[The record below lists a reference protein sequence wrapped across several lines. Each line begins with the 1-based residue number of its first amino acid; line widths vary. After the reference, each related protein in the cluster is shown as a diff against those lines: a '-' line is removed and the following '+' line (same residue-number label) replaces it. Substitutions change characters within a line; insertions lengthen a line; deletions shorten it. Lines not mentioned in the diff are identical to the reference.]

1 MDYTDKFVVIGR
13 NDEGQIIT
21 VVDVVGGNYGEIEQ
35 AALETAEKTKLKYE
49 IIHDQTLFDVV
60 YHFESQYQYILDNM
74 RVLYNNIFLLNK
86 AVVEDETTPQ
96 AKETAEAT
104 ETPAEETPKEKVEE

>member
-21 VVDVVGGNYGEIEQ
+21 VVDVVGGNYGEIEK

-60 YHFESQYQYILDNM
+60 YHFETQYQFILDNM
-74 RVLYNNIFLLNK
+74 RALYNNTFMLNK
-86 AVVEDETTPQ
+86 AVIDDEETSQTEETT
-96 AKETAEAT
+96 EASV
-104 ETPAEETPKEKVEE
+104 EETTEEKEKE